1 MTYRS
6 AAPRIP
12 KLRTVERWNKNE
24 RTRDKETLMITAR
37 LLKSEN
43 AAIEKRVTIVRTNEK
58 QQIIE
63 TRVTRF
69 QRVLNRV
76 ERIKRYPYTILLRH
90 TSYMP
95 R

>member
-1 MTYRS
+1 MVYFQKTCCRILEAWYKSGLTYRS

-43 AAIEKRVTIVRTNEK
+43 AAIEKK
-58 QQIIE
+58 
-63 TRVTRF
+63 
-69 QRVLNRV
+69 
-76 ERIKRYPYTILLRH
+76 
-90 TSYMP
+90 SDDS
-95 R
+95 